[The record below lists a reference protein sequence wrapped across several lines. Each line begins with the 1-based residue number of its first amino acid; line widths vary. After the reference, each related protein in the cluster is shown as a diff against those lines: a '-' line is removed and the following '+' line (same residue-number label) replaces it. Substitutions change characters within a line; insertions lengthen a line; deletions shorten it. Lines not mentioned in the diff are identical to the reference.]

1 MIDNTSYASDV
12 ADELSLTSSAYGSD
26 AADIVNVGNVYGE
39 ELATAINSRPVG
51 TLRVMQYN
59 VGHFNMGM
67 ASGAE
72 SYIGKGSGVAATYP
86 QFFDYSTQLLRWQ
99 SRINA
104 VRADLIGMPEW
115 NDYFGYSGG
124 AKVPAVNAG
133 IFGAYNVS
141 AGKQTANYWWQ
152 NCLASKFAMTDIEDI
167 DLEHLEGVTV
177 PYVRVATINIDGKT
191 VKIAVTHLNWNQS
204 QLYHDSR
211 QVEIKSL
218 VKLFDADPYVIL
230 CGDFNTEGAYT
241 DGAFE
246 DRDLEAGLL
255 EYQPFVDGFT
265 DDGVTYAGGFTLANS
280 TERPLLTYMAT
291 GSRPDRTDRPQYPFC
306 YLDNVIT
313 RGFEMSNVQVVNDG
327 YITDHCGIMCDLTLI
342 D

>member
-1 MIDNTSYASDV
+1 MIDETSYASDV

-124 AKVPAVNAG
+124 NKVPIGNAG
-133 IFGAYNVS
+133 IFDAYNVS

-152 NCLASKFAMTDIEDI
+152 HCLASKFAMTNIEDI
-167 DLEHLEGVTV
+167 DLEHLEGAEV

-191 VKIAVTHLNWNQS
+191 VKIAVTHLNWKRS
-204 QLYHDSR
+204 QLFYDSR

-230 CGDFNTEGAYT
+230 CGDFNT
-241 DGAFE
+241 DGHFGS
-246 DRDLEAGLL
+246 DDYLAGLE
-255 EYQPFVDGFT
+255 EYEPFVDGFT
-265 DDGVTYAGGFTLANS
+265 ENGVTYQGGFTLANS
-280 TERPLLTYMAT
+280 TERQLLTYMAT
-291 GSRPDRTDRPQYPFC
+291 GSRPDQPTKPQYPYC

-313 RGFEMSNVQVVNDG
+313 KGFEMSNVQVVDDG
-327 YITDHCGIMCDLTLI
+327 NLTDHCGIMCDLTLI